1 MSKRPNIKWR
11 KSDAEKL
18 DAAIKSF
25 NKKIYNTRHRN
36 PVLKDIL
43 PNTIKQSD
51 KARMIEELKSLPRNE
66 FNKQI
71 KSLERVLEPDAFKPI
86 TSKTGNRVTN
96 WEKREIGYKV
106 AQINRDRTRERKI
119 IENMD
124 ATSRGEPLGMK
135 RGEMG
140 SERMNALKPK
150 QFNFDK
156 IRGGKEW
163 EKFKASIDKLASPTA
178 RNQRMEEYKAN
189 YLKGLQNAF
198 GDYANDVIK
207 IIEGLPAD
215 VVVETFYS
223 EQEATIDFFYEPQEM
238 ELKLDMLNDI
248 WAGVEENYNEVSS

>member
-1 MSKRPNIKWR
+1 MSKKPNIKWR

-18 DAAIKSF
+18 DAAIKSY

-36 PVLKDIL
+36 PELKDII
-43 PNTIKQSD
+43 PDTIKKTD
-51 KARMIEELKSLPRNE
+51 RNKMLKELKSLPRNE

-71 KSLERVLEPDAFKPI
+71 KSLERVLNPDAFKPV
-86 TSKTGNRVTN
+86 TSKTGNTVTKY
-96 WEKREIGYKV
+96 EKREVGIKV
-106 AQINRDRTRERKI
+106 AQINRDRTKERKA

-124 ATSRGEPLGMK
+124 ATSRGEKLGMK

-140 SERMNALKPK
+140 SERLNALKPK
-150 QFNFDK
+150 KFNFDK

-163 EKFKASIDKLASPTA
+163 EKFKASIDKLSAPTA
-178 RNQRMEEYKAN
+178 RAERMEEYKAN

-198 GDYANDVIK
+198 GGYADDIIK
-207 IIEGLPAD
+207 VIEGLPAD

-238 ELKLDMLNDI
+238 ELKLDMLNDL